1 MTDEDRKRI
10 AARIDQE
17 FPHQVLL
24 PLMID
29 ADTEEDLIWWLDRRI
44 GRWDMYVDLN
54 QRFVRYCFHEE
65 KGRGGVPAAVR
76 RRDGESRELTH
87 VPQEHAAHVMRGGN
101 RFCDKDMRT

>member
-1 MTDEDRKRI
+1 MTNEDRKRI
-10 AARIDQE
+10 AARIDRE

-54 QRFVRYCFHEE
+54 QRFVRYCFHDE
-65 KGRGGVPAAVR
+65 RDAAAFR
-76 RRDGESRELTH
+76 L
-87 VPQEHAAHVMRGGN
+87 
-101 RFCDKDMRT
+101 RFVAGTVKVAS